1 MAQVFT
7 WDCAKWLEE
16 HFFQNNGLP
25 DFFIQGKYSYENKAV
40 AIQEYRETVNLA
52 VNSENTSFSQ
62 WSKMIVNTNFSV
74 LKNNDVKGFWA
85 GMLDAER
92 RDANLS
98 QYNQI
103 AFINSTEEQYANPPP
118 PGKRKSSTPTAS
130 PITAAEINSFEES
143 DSLHIEGFE
152 ESVATLVGREGR
164 ATIVVD
170 RKTRYFNALGMNGIL
185 DLSDGSES
193 SQLSKFPVKLQE
205 EIKQLF
211 PPPTVT
217 APRIDERYA
226 EIQQEIQ
233 LTSNENGRYY
243 KRYLEKLNMFK
254 TNEKYGTTK
263 KLHIMI
269 LELLLYD
276 SYIFDENESKL
287 LSEGDLVVK
296 VWGPLLETLFRGSGT
311 VLHWGDTVA
320 ENIKATGRNIKM
332 DLRILSS
339 LNSEKTVPNLATG
352 EIAKDIWKSKLYKD
366 KLKTVLS
373 SKMDLNQFVESFPN
387 SYKRSL
393 PVYIPFIIMASLEAT
408 VYVLHLGSNGLY
420 IINEVTNISLPRT
433 LFEVKDGGISKVV
446 SSLNIVKKLVIDVKQ
461 MNQDIIELR
470 GIKKRK
476 TMKQL
481 TTSQMGNN
489 QDDADCKKWIRP
501 IWFPPRYESDSD
513 NE

>member
-1 MAQVFT
+1 M
-7 WDCAKWLEE
+7 
-16 HFFQNNGLP
+16 
-25 DFFIQGKYSYENKAV
+25 
-40 AIQEYRETVNLA
+40 
-52 VNSENTSFSQ
+52 
-62 WSKMIVNTNFSV
+62 
-74 LKNNDVKGFWA
+74 
-85 GMLDAER
+85 
-92 RDANLS
+92 
-98 QYNQI
+98 
-103 AFINSTEEQYANPPP
+103 
-118 PGKRKSSTPTAS
+118 
-130 PITAAEINSFEES
+130 
-143 DSLHIEGFE
+143 
-152 ESVATLVGREGR
+152 VGREGR

-217 APRIDERYA
+217 APRIDERYT

-263 KLHIMI
+263 KLQIMI

-352 EIAKDIWKSKLYKD
+352 EIAKDIWKAKLYKD

-373 SKMDLNQFVESFPN
+373 SKMDLNQFVESFPH
-387 SYKRSL
+387 SYNRSL
-393 PVYIPFIIMASLEAT
+393 PVHIPFIIMAALEAT
-408 VYVLHLGSNGLY
+408 VYVLYLGANGLY

-481 TTSQMGNN
+481 TTSQMGNS
-489 QDDADCKKWIRP
+489 QDDAICKTWIRP

-513 NE
+513 E